1 MQVTYD
7 LKVNEINK
15 NFIDSIKTLF
25 ANREIR
31 VTIEDVNTEME
42 DKALAKAIKE
52 GLKSESISKEEFLKA
67 LIAN

>member
-7 LKVNEINK
+7 LKINEINQ
-15 NFIDSIKTLF
+15 NFLIENMNIK
-25 ANREIR
+25 
-31 VTIEDVNTEME
+31 ME

-67 LIAN
+67 LSAN